1 MSNYCCK
8 SHSRYTRAAFLTN
21 IPVIAL
27 AHETPRSN
35 YPCLKHLC
43 GCFWNNVASKI
54 FAQPVFWGVE
64 IGSYFKHTATVWWS
78 TPQSVSTGCS
88 TLQNGSRWATSHTW
102 LDIFPRRRTTR
113 QIKSAPQFS
122 TGANIKRDRGRER
135 EHASCSLP
143 AHSCVFSMLCWGF
156 ESKYAKVR
164 EACGCWCELRGKLIE
179 FPTSMLMWDMDR
191 KFKILVSCLHVRT
204 NNRITEGKKRC
215 TKRKTWAE

>member
-1 MSNYCCK
+1 MRKIWEVAILSSNSQQEGKYIFQNVK
-8 SHSRYTRAAFLTN
+8 LLLSHSRYTRAAFLTN
-21 IPVIAL
+21 IPVIAR

-164 EACGCWCELRGKLIE
+164 EAWLL
-179 FPTSMLMWDMDR
+179 
-191 KFKILVSCLHVRT
+191 VRT
-204 NNRITEGKKRC
+204 EREINWISNKHADVRYG
-215 TKRKTWAE
+215 